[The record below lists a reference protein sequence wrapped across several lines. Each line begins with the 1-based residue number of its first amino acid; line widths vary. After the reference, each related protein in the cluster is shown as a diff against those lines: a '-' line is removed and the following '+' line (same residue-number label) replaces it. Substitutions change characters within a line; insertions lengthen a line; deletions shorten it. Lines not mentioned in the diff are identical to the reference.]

1 MPNNKKVDILKGD
14 VEIKDCEKLEINNLS
29 KYLICSSGEVWSKTL
44 KKCMRKQQDN
54 KGYQ

>member
-1 MPNNKKVDILKGD
+1 MSNNKK

-54 KGYQ
+54 NI